1 MTLRPPVLRKLA
13 LLGSTFAVFAATA
26 TTSAASVP
34 RAADYHA
41 LLVLG
46 GDPATMLLGTH
57 RGVYRSTDG
66 GRSWRLA
73 GLAGQDAMNLVQ
85 ARGAILMGGH
95 DVFAV
100 SVDGGKTWRPEHPT
114 GLPTLDVHG
123 LAVDPTNPR
132 VVYAQIAMTGLYRS
146 TDGGRSFHVVSRD
159 VNGPMMSVAVTPAG
173 KLVVGDMTRGIYLST
188 TGRRWLHTATGMVM
202 GLAVDPRDANRILA
216 TGDGIAISK
225 DGGRT
230 WSAALRSKVMFGP
243 VAWSPSN
250 PNLAYAVSDDRSLW
264 RSIDGGKTWSRTGT
278 G

>member
-1 MTLRPPVLRKLA
+1 MMLRPIALRKIV
-13 LLGSTFAVFAATA
+13 LLGSMVALLVATPNA
-26 TTSAASVP
+26 STASVP
-34 RAADYHA
+34 RAGDYHA
-41 LLVLG
+41 LLILG

-57 RGVYRSTDG
+57 QGVYRSTDA
-66 GRSWRLA
+66 GRTWRLA
-73 GLAGQDAMNLVQ
+73 GLPGQDAMNIVQ
-85 ARGAILMGGH
+85 VRGAILMGGH

-100 SVDGGKTWRPEHPT
+100 SLDGGKTWRLTHPT

-123 LAVDPTNPR
+123 LAVDPANPK

-146 TDGGRSFHVVSRD
+146 TDAGHSFHVVSRD
-159 VNGPMMSVAVTPAG
+159 VNGPMMSVAVTPTG
-173 KLVVGDMTRGIYLST
+173 KLVVGDMTRGIFLST
-188 TGRRWLHTATGMVM
+188 SGRRWLHTATGMVM
-202 GLAVDPRDANRILA
+202 GLAVDPRDANKILA
-216 TGDGIAISK
+216 TGDGVAISE

-264 RSIDGGKTWSRTGT
+264 SSLDGGKTWSRTGP

>member
-1 MTLRPPVLRKLA
+1 MMLRPIALRKIV
-13 LLGSTFAVFAATA
+13 LLGSMVASISA
-26 TTSAASVP
+26 TTSASAASVP
-34 RAADYHA
+34 RAGDYHA
-41 LLVLG
+41 LLVLR

-57 RGVYRSTDG
+57 QGVYRSTDG

-73 GLAGQDAMNLVQ
+73 GLAGEDAMNLVQ
-85 ARGAILMGGH
+85 VRGAILMGGH

-100 SVDGGKTWRPEHPT
+100 SLDGGRTWRATQPA
-114 GLPTLDVHG
+114 GLPSLDVHG
-123 LAVDPTNPR
+123 LAVDPANPR

-173 KLVVGDMTRGIYLST
+173 KLIVGDMTRGIYLST

-202 GLAVDPRDANRILA
+202 GLAVDPRDANKVLA
-216 TGDGIAISK
+216 TGDGVAISE

-264 RSIDGGKTWSRTGT
+264 RSLDGGKTWTRTGA